1 MIAEALIVQLRRELV
16 LDREG
21 CLQGWTTPERGVEM
35 AELVINFEP
44 GLIVEIG
51 CFGGRSTIAMGLAL
65 KELGRG
71 KLYTIDPWKRSDC
84 LESEND
90 ANKGWWQSIDL
101 DWVHKGAMEAFWRLG
116 LDEYVIPIR
125 AQSQYVHQLFTNI
138 DMLNIDGNHAE
149 VPSCRDVQNYVPKV
163 RKDGIILFDD
173 CDWETTRKAQGLILD
188 YADCVKDGATYKIFK
203 VR

>member
-1 MIAEALIVQLRRELV
+1 MTLQKFIAHELRL
-16 LDREG
+16 EG
-21 CLQGWTTPERGVEM
+21 GSVLQGWTTPERGVEL
-35 AELVINFEP
+35 AELVLENKPEV
-44 GLIVEIG
+44 IVEIG

-84 LESEND
+84 LEHEND

-101 DWVHKGAMEAFWRLG
+101 DWVHKGAMDAFWRFG

-125 AQSQYVHQLFTNI
+125 TQSQHVSQLFDEI
-138 DMLNIDGNHAE
+138 HMLNIDGNHAE

-163 RKDGIILFDD
+163 RSGGIVLFDD
-173 CDWETTRKAQGLILD
+173 ADWDTTQKAQNLILE
-188 YADCVKDGATYKIFK
+188 YADCIKDAKAYKIYRAK
-203 VR
+203 